1 VFRVSTV
8 LAVLVICVSLNP
20 GYAAADNEKLQSEA
34 KIRAAVFKLGT
45 GSAAQIEI
53 TLRDKT
59 KLKGFV
65 SEASD
70 ESFLIVDPAT
80 GTHRVIPYAQ
90 VKKIKGNNL
99 STGAK
104 VAIGFGIALVVLI
117 LVFRDHINAY

>member
-1 VFRVSTV
+1 VH
-8 LAVLVICVSLNP
+8 
-20 GYAAADNEKLQSEA
+20 AAADNEKLQSEA
-34 KIRAAVFKLGT
+34 KIRTAVFKLGT
-45 GSAAQIEI
+45 GSAAQVEI

-59 KLKGFV
+59 RLKGFV

-70 ESFLIVDPAT
+70 ESFLIVDAAT

-90 VKKIKGNNL
+90 VKKIKGHNL